1 MGQSTQID
9 TFSRFTQ
16 VSRETI
22 TSLVKYENYLI
33 QSNKTLNL
41 IGKSTIN
48 EIWTRHFLDS
58 SQVID
63 FIDKNTKNLI
73 DLGSG
78 AGFPG
83 VIIAI
88 LAKDRKISLKVKLI
102 EKSPKK
108 ASFLREIV
116 NYLNLNVEVLN
127 INALTYTK
135 KLEADLIVAR
145 AFKPLR
151 IVLQFLDKNTENWK
165 KVFLFLGKT
174 GQSELLQA
182 SKSWHIKYKQRMS
195 VTSNDSVV
203 IEINKLK
210 KKQIE

>member
-48 EIWTRHFLDS
+48 EIWTRHFLD
-58 SQVID
+58 
-63 FIDKNTKNLI
+63 
-73 DLGSG
+73 
-78 AGFPG
+78 
-83 VIIAI
+83 
-88 LAKDRKISLKVKLI
+88 RKISLKVKLI

-127 INALTYTK
+127 INVLTYTK

-210 KKQIE
+210 KK

>member
-1 MGQSTQID
+1 MDISTQID

-22 TSLVKYENYLI
+22 TSLKKYENYLI
-33 QSNKTLNL
+33 KSNKTLNL

-48 EIWTRHFLDS
+48 QIWIRHFLDS

-63 FIDKNTKNLI
+63 FIDKNGINLV

-83 VIIAI
+83 LVIAI
-88 LAKDRKISLKVKLI
+88 LAKDKKIPVNVKLI
-102 EKSPKK
+102 EKSPRK
-108 ASFLREIV
+108 ASFLREIIKILNLRV
-116 NYLNLNVEVLN
+116 EVLNLNVMELQS
-127 INALTYTK
+127 
-135 KLEADLIVAR
+135 KLEADVIIAR
-145 AFKPLR
+145 AFKPLKIILR
-151 IVLQFLDKNTENWK
+151 FLDKNTEKWK

-174 GQSELLQA
+174 GQVELLQA
-182 SKSWHIKYKQRMS
+182 SKSWDIKYKQRMS
-195 VTSNDSVV
+195 LTSSDSIV

-210 KKQIE
+210 KK

>member
-1 MGQSTQID
+1 MDRCTQIA
-9 TFSRFTQ
+9 TFSRLTQ

-22 TSLVKYENYLI
+22 TSLKKYEKYLI
-33 QSNKTLNL
+33 ESNKTLNL
-41 IGKSTIN
+41 VGKSTIN
-48 EIWTRHFLDS
+48 QIWLRHFLDS

-63 FIDKNTKNLI
+63 FIDKSTNSLI

-83 VIIAI
+83 LIIAI
-88 LAKDRKISLKVKLI
+88 LAKDRKIHLKVKLI

-127 INALTYTK
+127 INALTHAK

-145 AFKPLR
+145 AFKPLKT
-151 IVLQFLDKNTENWK
+151 ILQFLDNNTENWK

-174 GQSELLQA
+174 GQDELLQA

-195 VTSNDSVV
+195 VTSNDSIV
-203 IEINKLK
+203 IEINKLTK
-210 KKQIE
+210 K

>member
-1 MGQSTQID
+1 MSQSTQID

-33 QSNKTLNL
+33 KSNKTLNL

-48 EIWTRHFLDS
+48 EIWLRHFLDS

-63 FIDKNTKNLI
+63 FIDKNTSSLI

-83 VIIAI
+83 LIIAI
-88 LAKDRKISLKVKLI
+88 LAKDRKIRLKVKLI
-102 EKSPKK
+102 EKSTKK

-127 INALTYTK
+127 INALMHEK

-145 AFKPLR
+145 AFKPLK
-151 IVLQFLDKNTENWK
+151 IILQFLDKNTEKLEKSVPFFW
-165 KVFLFLGKT
+165 GK
-174 GQSELLQA
+174 QDKMSYFKLQKIGISSI
-182 SKSWHIKYKQRMS
+182 SK
-195 VTSNDSVV
+195 
-203 IEINKLK
+203 E
-210 KKQIE
+210 

>member
-1 MGQSTQID
+1 MVLSTQID

-22 TSLVKYENYLI
+22 TSLIKYENYLI
-33 QSNKTLNL
+33 KSNKTLNL
-41 IGKSTIN
+41 IGKSTVN
-48 EIWTRHFLDS
+48 EIWIRHFLDS

-63 FIDKNTKNLI
+63 FVDKNIKSVI

-83 VIIAI
+83 LIIAI
-88 LAKDRKISLKVKLI
+88 LAKDRKIRLKVKLI
-102 EKSPKK
+102 EKSTKK
-108 ASFLREIV
+108 ASFLRAIV

-127 INALTYTK
+127 INALTHAK

-145 AFKPLR
+145 AFKPLK
-151 IVLQFLDKNTENWK
+151 IILQFLDKNTKNWK

-174 GQSELLQA
+174 GQDELLQA

-195 VTSNDSVV
+195 LTSSDSMV
-203 IEINKLK
+203 IEINKLEK
-210 KKQIE
+210 K